1 MIYFYRLSS
10 IDSYRLST
18 IVYRYIYLYI
28 YSMYRNVVDS
38 LYIGK
43 GIKAN
48 RLVIATSFPLA
59 KRGYFQ
65 TWVRQWK
72 KET

>member
-43 GIKAN
+43 GIKTIA
-48 RLVIATSFPLA
+48 REIATFSIL
-59 KRGYFQ
+59 
-65 TWVRQWK
+65 
-72 KET
+72 

>member
-1 MIYFYRLSS
+1 MIYFYQLSS

-38 LYIGK
+38 LYIGMGVK
-43 GIKAN
+43 TIDGG
-48 RLVIATSFPLA
+48 IATSFPLA
-59 KRGYFQ
+59 KRVFFPNR
-65 TWVRQWK
+65 VR
-72 KET
+72 